1 MNARRRMTSIE
12 FDFIVPLLRISEKR
26 IKAAYG
32 ALVNGRKL
40 QEIGDELGCT
50 RQAVHD
56 AVNVVWRTYKNYESL
71 PYSNNET
78 FKEKDFRRICAILNE
93 YQAYQVRQWDTENKK
108 YLAEKAYNGKEE
120 KEAK

>member
-12 FDFIVPLLRISEKR
+12 FDFIVPLLKISEKR

-32 ALVNGRKL
+32 ALVEGRKL

-56 AVNVVWRTYKNYESL
+56 AVNIVWRTYKNYESL
-71 PYSNNET
+71 PYSSNKI
-78 FKEKDFRRICAILNE
+78 FQQKDFRRICVILNE
-93 YQAYQVRQWDTENKK
+93 YQAYQVKQWDAQNKK
-108 YLAEKAYNGKEE
+108 YLAEKAYNRKEE
-120 KEAK
+120 KDAK